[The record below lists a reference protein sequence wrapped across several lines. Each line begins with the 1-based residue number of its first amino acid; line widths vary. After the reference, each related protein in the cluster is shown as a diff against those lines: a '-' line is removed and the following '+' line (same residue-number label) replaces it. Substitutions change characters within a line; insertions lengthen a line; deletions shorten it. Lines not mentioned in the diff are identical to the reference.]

1 MLLKLKELIFENLI
15 PIKIWLV
22 YSIILTLLP
31 FIYYLLGLSSNLPYS
46 TRTYLFDF
54 WGYFWDGSHYI
65 FISQY
70 GYKFPLQ
77 AFFPGYPLL
86 LKFVDIFLPLTFA
99 YRINYLVTLIM
110 FISIYKFMDLLDINP
125 KFKLKSLILLLAYPT
140 SFFFFAN
147 YTESLYI
154 LLSIWSL
161 IYLKKGNYKN
171 SAIFN
176 FFLGTIKIS
185 SIILPTL
192 LTYRY
197 VKNHLKNFKLN
208 NWLYLVL
215 INFISL
221 LGVGGYFLY
230 LQFYQKGYQIYFK
243 AQAEWGRGHF
253 SFFNDYIN
261 LQDEFYFERI
271 SEILVFIILIFIF
284 IKVYK
289 KMDTEIYVFSLY
301 HFLLPILTGTLL
313 SLNRLSLYCFPVM
326 LYFYSRLAENKFGYY
341 LTLLVFLA
349 WQLAGFYVFINGYF
363 VG

>member
-1 MLLKLKELIFENLI
+1 MMLKLKKIIFENLI
-15 PIKIWLV
+15 PLKIWLA
-22 YSIILTLLP
+22 YTIILTLLP
-31 FIYYLLGLSSNLPYS
+31 FIFYLLGLSSNLPYS

-99 YRINYLVTLIM
+99 YRINYFVTLLM
-110 FISIYKFMDLLDINP
+110 FISIYKFMDLIDINP

-161 IYLKKGNYKN
+161 IFLKKGSYKK
-171 SAIFN
+171 SAFFN

-185 SIILPTL
+185 SIILPIL
-192 LTYRY
+192 LSYRY
-197 VKNHLKNFKLN
+197 VKNHLKNFKLK
-208 NWLYLVL
+208 NWLYLIL

-221 LGVGGYFLY
+221 LGIGGYFLY

-253 SFFNDYIN
+253 SFLNDYIN
-261 LQDEFYFERI
+261 LQEEFYFERI

-284 IKVYK
+284 IKVYR

-326 LYFYSRLAENKFGYY
+326 LYFYSKLAENKFAYY
-341 LTLLVFLA
+341 FTLLVFLA